1 METTMNKT
9 NDASCGATS
18 EHHDTIGDPELD
30 AVTGGTKCT
39 GGSASGPVTLR
50 QLAQVLGE
58 LEQAQFNNV
67 R

>member
-1 METTMNKT
+1 MSKT
-9 NDASCGATS
+9 NHASNLD
-18 EHHDTIGDPELD
+18 HHALADGELD

-50 QLAQVLGE
+50 ALAKVLGE
-58 LEQAQFNNV
+58 LEQAQAENV